1 MSLLLIWE
9 NVPENTKAFV
19 LEGREADLACLSA
32 GVYINSDDTE
42 GHAIEELN
50 ELLEG
55 RPSLDVDKPI
65 KGPFDEVVICGF
77 IM

>member
-9 NVPENTKAFV
+9 NVPEDTRAFV
-19 LEGREADLACLSA
+19 LEGREADLARLSA

-42 GHAIEELN
+42 GHAIEDLN
-50 ELLEG
+50 NLLADHK
-55 RPSLDVDKPI
+55 PLDVSKPI